1 MSWKDDSE
9 VTILVYTCS
18 QMQTHTHT
26 QTRGNKVT
34 IGFGRWYISVTP
46 AADKPARATQL
57 RACL

>member
-1 MSWKDDSE
+1 MFTDAD
-9 VTILVYTCS
+9 
-18 QMQTHTHT
+18 THTHT